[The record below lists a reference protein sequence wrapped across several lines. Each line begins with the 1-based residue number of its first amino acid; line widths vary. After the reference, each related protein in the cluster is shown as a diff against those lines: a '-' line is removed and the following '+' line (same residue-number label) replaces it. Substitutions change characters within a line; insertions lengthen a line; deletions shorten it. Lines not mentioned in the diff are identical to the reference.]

1 MVASVQE
8 PFLHCVI
15 CHPLEEK
22 CAFRNVQQRRD
33 ATLQLQAH
41 VHCVPQQAA
50 HVCEAFLQSLKRY
63 FDKLILHALS

>member
-8 PFLHCVI
+8 AFLHCVI

-22 CAFRNVQQRRD
+22 YVFRNVQQPRD

-41 VHCVPQQAA
+41 VHCVPQQAV
-50 HVCEAFLQSLKRY
+50 HVCEAFL
-63 FDKLILHALS
+63 